1 MIKRTPTPKRNGKNE
16 AKPVETAI
24 SQVHRTLTLRMALTA
39 IKMALTAIRM
49 ALTAIKKTPTANVP
63 IRSVPPLRQP
73 HALLIR
79 GMSIRRTPI
88 RRTSQDRNRGR
99 KRKASG
105 IALPPRPVLRTALP
119 LKIALPFRLAPPLSL
134 EPPLQTEPPPGL
146 PPSNADCLR
155 ERQSPL
161 RRSCERRGGRKG
173 GWRRDM

>member
-1 MIKRTPTPKRNGKNE
+1 MVLNAMMALSAIK
-16 AKPVETAI
+16 I
-24 SQVHRTLTLRMALTA
+24 ALTA
-39 IKMALTAIRM
+39 IKMALTAI
-49 ALTAIKKTPTANVP
+49 IKTPTANVP
-63 IRSVPPLRQP
+63 IRNVLPLRQP
-73 HALLIR
+73 HALPIR
-79 GMSIRRTPI
+79 RMSIRRNLT

-119 LKIALPFRLAPPLSL
+119 LKIALPFRLAPPPSL

-173 GWRRDM
+173 GWRRDMCISSPSFRLPFLSQSPFSASISSAI